1 MRKFVFMTDR
11 IPVRTGRT
19 ALSLPKEP
27 KMHDAVMPRLG
38 RFLAGLTLL
47 AGLAAAGAAGAEVR
61 IKDIVHFEG
70 LRGNQLIGYGLVVGL
85 DGTGDQLRNST
96 FTRRSIEGMLD
107 RLGVGNLTD
116 DNLRTENTA
125 AVMVTAT
132 LPPFARRGNEID
144 IAVSSLGDATSLRGG
159 TLLVTP
165 LTGADGQIYAVGQ
178 GAIAVAGFSAAGMA
192 ASITEGVPTTG
203 RIENGA
209 IVEQEVG
216 FEMAAMQSMRLALRV
231 PDATTAQR
239 IAGAINASGAG
250 RAQVLDPGTVE
261 VAPVG
266 KHDMPAMMANIEQ
279 LAVAP
284 DMLAKVVVDAKSGTI
299 VIGENVRIGEVAIS
313 QGGLTISVRDT
324 ASVSQPAPISIGG
337 TVVVP
342 ETDIEVVER
351 DSGFAVID
359 GDVSLRELV
368 DGLNAIGVTARQTTS
383 ILQAIKAAGALHAD
397 LEIL

>member
-1 MRKFVFMTDR
+1 MLMSLWATLCRLGPSAIMT
-11 IPVRTGRT
+11 T
-19 ALSLPKEP
+19 ALL
-27 KMHDAVMPRLG
+27 LG
-38 RFLAGLTLL
+38 PVGMAQ
-47 AGLAAAGAAGAEVR
+47 ADVR
-61 IKDIVHFEG
+61 IKDIVNFEG

-85 DGTGDQLRNST
+85 NGTGDQLRNSS
-96 FTRRSIEGMLD
+96 FTRKSIEGMLD
-107 RLGVGNLTD
+107 RLGVGNLSD
-116 DNLRTENTA
+116 ENLRTENTA

-132 LPPFARRGNEID
+132 LPAFARRGSPVD
-144 IAVSSLGDATSLRGG
+144 IAVSSLGDASSLRGG

-178 GAIAVAGFSAAGMA
+178 GAISVAGFSAQGRA
-192 ASITEGVPTTG
+192 ASVTEGVPTTG

-216 FEMAAMQSMRLALRV
+216 FEMASMQSMRLALRV
-231 PDATTAQR
+231 VDATTAQR
-239 IAGAINASGAG
+239 IAAAINASGAG
-250 RAQVLDPGTVE
+250 RAVVLDPGTVE
-261 VAPVG
+261 VSPVG
-266 KHDMPAMMANIEQ
+266 KHDMNAMMAHIEQ
-279 LAVAP
+279 LSVAP
-284 DMLAKVVVDAKSGTI
+284 DRLAKVVVDAKSGTI

-324 ASVSQPAPISIGG
+324 ARVSQPESISIGG
-337 TVVVP
+337 TVIVP
-342 ETDIEVVER
+342 ETSIDIIER
-351 DSGFAVID
+351 DSGFAVIE

>member
-1 MRKFVFMTDR
+1 M
-11 IPVRTGRT
+11 
-19 ALSLPKEP
+19 SQ
-27 KMHDAVMPRLG
+27 
-38 RFLAGLTLL
+38 TLL
-47 AGLAAAGAAGAEVR
+47 RRIGHAFCGLVLALACGPVLAEVR
-61 IKDIVHFEG
+61 IKDIVFFEG
-70 LRGNQLIGYGLVVGL
+70 TRGNQLIGYGLVVGL
-85 DGTGDQLRNST
+85 DGTGDRLRNST

-116 DNLRTENTA
+116 DDLRTENTA

-132 LPPFARRGNEID
+132 LPPFARRGSEID

-192 ASITEGVPTTG
+192 ASVTEGVPTTG

-216 FEMAAMQSMRLALRV
+216 FEMSAMNSMRLALRV
-231 PDATTAQR
+231 ADATTAQR
-239 IAGAINASGAG
+239 IADAINRSGAG
-250 RAQVLDPGTVE
+250 RARVLDPGTVE
-261 VAPVG
+261 VG
-266 KHDMPAMMANIEQ
+266 LGDKNDMPGMMAAIEQ

-324 ASVSQPAPISIGG
+324 ASVSQPEPISIGG

-342 ETDIEVVER
+342 ETEIEVIER